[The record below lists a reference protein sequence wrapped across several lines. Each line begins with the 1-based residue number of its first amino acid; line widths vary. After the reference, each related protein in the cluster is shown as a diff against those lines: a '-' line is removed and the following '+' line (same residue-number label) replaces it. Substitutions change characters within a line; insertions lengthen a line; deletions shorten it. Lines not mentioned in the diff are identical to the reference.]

1 MAISAE
7 QLNVILSARDREFT
21 RAMERSQRRVE
32 RFAKQTNQS
41 LLSVSGSFKA
51 MATAA
56 KTFLPALSAGAIISQ
71 VRRVVSEVSQIE
83 VLSQI
88 AGTTAE
94 EFQRFA
100 VGAETVG
107 FAMDKT
113 ADIIKDVNDKIGDFL
128 ATGAG
133 PMADFFENI
142 APQVGVTA
150 EEFKNLSG
158 TDALALY
165 VRSLEEA
172 NVNQAEM
179 TFYMEA
185 LASDATALVPL
196 LSDNATEMKRLG
208 DEAAEAGRIL
218 DNEMVASARE
228 TEIALSQM
236 AGEIKGNLSR
246 ALLNLAPLLTG
257 ASKGVALLTENIN
270 FLFSAMDEAERRTA
284 RTAELNREL
293 AQLGATIAEAEAS
306 GGGGAILDEF
316 NMGDSIVNLERARA
330 RMEEI
335 RAELAGMRSD
345 AAAAEGPTEVVTGGA
360 DLTALERSVE
370 AQRELAR
377 QAALTAEQRERA
389 RIEAEADA
397 LVQEALAGRE
407 GSLLLPA
414 NIEAAIA
421 ASELREEY
429 IAAATAASSI
439 LNPVKAVGAA
449 TKDAGDA
456 AMTAAEQYEKML
468 AEIIKASPALQGLGF
483 DVENLQ
489 STMQMVENSMED
501 AFMSM
506 VDGTMSAQDAFKS
519 MASSIIKE
527 LFRVLV
533 VQRLVGGITTAL
545 GFPSAGPVV
554 GAASGRS
561 MQAGEPH
568 VVGEHGRELFVPQT
582 AGRVLSVAQAQNA
595 VGGGGAV
602 VVNQTINVTTGVQQT
617 VRAEIKQLMPQIAES
632 AKSAVVDAKRRG
644 GSYGRAFS

>member
-56 KTFLPALSAGAIISQ
+56 RTFLPALSAGAIISQ

-150 EEFKNLSG
+150 DEFKNLSG

-185 LASDATALVPL
+185 IASDATALVPL

-208 DEAAEAGRIL
+208 DEAAASGRIL

-236 AGEIKGNLSR
+236 AGEIKGNLSK

-257 ASKGVALLTENIN
+257 ASRGVALLTENIN
-270 FLFSAMDEAERRTA
+270 FLFSAMDDAERRTA

-316 NMGDSIVNLERARA
+316 NMGGSIVNLERARA

-397 LVQEALAGRE
+397 LVQEALANRE

-439 LNPVKAVGAA
+439 LNPVKKVGAA

-456 AMTAAEQYEKML
+456 AMTAAEQYEQML
-468 AEIIKASPALQGLGF
+468 AKIIEASPALQGLGF
-483 DVENLQ
+483 NVENLQ
-489 STMQMVENSMED
+489 STMQMVESSMED

-506 VDGTMSAQDAFKS
+506 VDGTMTAQDAFKS
-519 MASSIIKE
+519 MAASIIKE

-561 MQAGEPH
+561 MQAGQPA

-595 VGGGGAV
+595 VGGGGTV
-602 VVNQTINVTTGVQQT
+602 VVNQTINVSTGVQQT

>member
-32 RFAKQTNQS
+32 RFSRESNKS
-41 LLSVSGSFKA
+41 LNSTSRAFGMLIN
-51 MATAA
+51 AA
-56 KTFLPALSAGAIISQ
+56 KGFLPALSAGAIVAQ
-71 VRRVVSEVSQIE
+71 MRRIVSEGSRIAT
-83 VLSQI
+83 LSQI

-100 VGAETVG
+100 VGAQTVG
-107 FAMDKT
+107 FDMDKT
-113 ADIIKDVNDKIGDFL
+113 ADIIKDVNDKVGDFL

-142 APQVGVTA
+142 APKVGVTA
-150 EEFKNLSG
+150 DQFARLSG
-158 TDALALY
+158 QEALMLY
-165 VRSLEEA
+165 VRSLEQA
-172 NVNQAEM
+172 NLSQAEM

-185 LASDATALVPL
+185 IASDATALLPL
-196 LSDNATEMKRLG
+196 LSNNATEMRRFG
-208 DEAAEAGRIL
+208 EEASEAGRIL
-218 DNEMVASARE
+218 DNETIASARE
-228 TEIALSQM
+228 AEIALSQM
-236 AGEIKGNLSR
+236 AGEISGNLNR
-246 ALLNLAPLLTG
+246 ALLEIAPLLVSTTAG
-257 ASKGVALLTENIN
+257 IANLTTAARN
-270 FLFSAMDEAERRTA
+270 FFDAFGEMQVSADLSSVEQQIGQI
-284 RTAELNREL
+284 
-293 AQLGATIAEAEAS
+293 QLM
-306 GGGGAILDEF
+306 LDELEQ
-316 NMGDSIVNLERARA
+316 GDPDAPMRLLSFGG
-330 RMEEI
+330 EE
-335 RAELAGMRSD
+335 
-345 AAAAEGPTEVVTGGA
+345 AALGR
-360 DLTALERSVE
+360 LTALILERDRLLGASATTASVMPTRE
-370 AQRELAR
+370 IGSPAADLSALEEGVNAQRELAR
-377 QAALTAEQRERA
+377 LAALTAQERERA

-397 LVQEALAGRE
+397 LVSQVLAQQAGSAFGVDAQNARE
-407 GSLLLPA
+407 R
-414 NIEAAIA
+414 AA
-421 ASELREEY
+421 ELREEY

-468 AEIIKASPALQGLGF
+468 AEIIKASPALQALGF

-489 STMQMVENSMED
+489 STMQMVESSMED

-506 VDGTMSAQDAFKS
+506 VDGTMTAQDAFKS
-519 MASSIIKE
+519 MAASIIKE

-561 MQAGEPH
+561 MQAGQPA

-602 VVNQTINVTTGVQQT
+602 VVNQTINVSTGVQQT

>member
-128 ATGAG
+128 STGAG

-142 APQVGVTA
+142 APKVGVTA
-150 EEFKNLSG
+150 DEFKNLSG

-185 LASDATALVPL
+185 LANDATALVPL

-208 DEAAEAGRIL
+208 DEASASGRIL

-246 ALLNLAPLLTG
+246 ALINLAPLLTA
-257 ASKGVALLTENIN
+257 ASSGVALITQNIA
-270 FLFSAMDEAERRTA
+270 FLFDAMDDAERRTA

-293 AQLGATIAEAEAS
+293 EQLSATITEAEAS
-306 GGGGAILDEF
+306 GGGAILDEF
-316 NMGDSIVNLERARA
+316 NMGNSVVNLEQARA
-330 RMEEI
+330 RMEAI
-335 RAELAGMRSD
+335 RAELAGMRAD
-345 AAAAEGPTEVVTGGA
+345 AAAAESPTEVVTGGA
-360 DLTALERSVE
+360 DLSSLERSVE

-407 GSLLLPA
+407 GSLILPA

-421 ASELREEY
+421 ASELREQY

-439 LNPVKAVGAA
+439 LNPVQAVGAA
-449 TKDAGDA
+449 TRDA
-456 AMTAAEQYEKML
+456 ADAASEAAETYEEML
-468 AEIIKASPALQGLGF
+468 SRIIETSPALQSLGF
-483 DVENLQ
+483 NVENLQ
-489 STMQMVENSMED
+489 STMQLVESSMED

-519 MASSIIKE
+519 MAGSIIKE

-533 VQRLVGGITTAL
+533 VQRLVGAITGAIGI
-545 GFPSAGPVV
+545 PSAAPIP

-561 MQAGEPH
+561 MQAGQPH

-595 VGGGGAV
+595 VGGGGSV
-602 VVNQTINVTTGVQQT
+602 VVNQTINVSTGVQQT
-617 VRAEIKQLMPQIAES
+617 VRTEIKQLMPQIAES
-632 AKSAVVDAKRRG
+632 AKAAVVDAKRRG

>member
-32 RFAKQTNQS
+32 RFSRESNNS
-41 LLSVSGSFKA
+41 LNSTSRAFGMLIS
-51 MATAA
+51 AA
-56 KTFLPALSAGAIISQ
+56 KGFIPALSAGAIVSQ
-71 VRRVVSEVSQIE
+71 MRRIVSEGSRIAT
-83 VLSQI
+83 LSQI

-100 VGAETVG
+100 IGAETVG
-107 FAMDKT
+107 FDMDKT
-113 ADIIKDVNDKIGDFL
+113 ADIIKDVNDKIGDFI

-150 EEFKNLSG
+150 EQFAKLSG
-158 TDALALY
+158 QDALALY
-165 VRSLEEA
+165 VRSLEQA
-172 NVNQAEM
+172 NLSQAEM

-185 LASDATALVPL
+185 IASDATALLPL
-196 LSDNATEMKRLG
+196 LSNNATEMRRFG
-208 DEAAEAGRIL
+208 EEAAEAGRIL
-218 DNEMVASARE
+218 DNETIASARE
-228 TEIALSQM
+228 AEIALSQM
-236 AGEIKGNLSR
+236 AGEIRGNLNQ
-246 ALLNLAPLLTG
+246 AFLALAPLLVSTTSGIANLTTPVRNFFAGAGGMEISADLSSTEQQIEQIQGMLDDLDQGDPDARTRLLVFGGEEAALGRLTSLILERDRLLG
-257 ASKGVALLTENIN
+257 ASAPAP
-270 FLFSAMDEAERRTA
+270 SAMPT
-284 RTAELNREL
+284 REIGSP
-293 AQLGATIAEAEAS
+293 A
-306 GGGGAILDEF
+306 
-316 NMGDSIVNLERARA
+316 
-330 RMEEI
+330 
-335 RAELAGMRSD
+335 
-345 AAAAEGPTEVVTGGA
+345 A
-360 DLTALERSVE
+360 DLSALEEGVN

-377 QAALTAEQRERA
+377 LAALTAQERERA

-397 LVQEALAGRE
+397 LVSQVLAQQAGSAFGVDAQNARE
-407 GSLLLPA
+407 R
-414 NIEAAIA
+414 AA
-421 ASELREEY
+421 ELREEY
-429 IAAATAASSI
+429 IAAATAASGI

-468 AEIIKASPALQGLGF
+468 AKIIEASPALQGLGF
-483 DVENLQ
+483 NVENLQ
-489 STMQMVENSMED
+489 STMQMVESSMED

-506 VDGTMSAQDAFKS
+506 VDGTMTAQDAFKS
-519 MASSIIKE
+519 MAASIIKE

-561 MQAGEPH
+561 MQAGQPA

-595 VGGGGAV
+595 VGGGGSV
-602 VVNQTINVTTGVQQT
+602 VVNQTINVSTGVQQT

>member
-21 RAMERSQRRVE
+21 RAMERAQRRVE
-32 RFAKQTNQS
+32 RFSRESNNS
-41 LLSVSGSFKA
+41 LNSTSRAFGVLIN
-51 MATAA
+51 AA
-56 KTFLPALSAGAIISQ
+56 KGFLPALSAGAIVSQ
-71 VRRVVSEVSQIE
+71 MRRIVSEGSRIAT
-83 VLSQI
+83 LSQI

-100 VGAETVG
+100 VGAQTVG
-107 FAMDKT
+107 FDMDKT
-113 ADIIKDVNDKIGDFL
+113 ADIIKDVNDKVGDFL

-142 APQVGVTA
+142 APKVGVTA
-150 EEFKNLSG
+150 DQFARLSG
-158 TDALALY
+158 QEALMLY
-165 VRSLEEA
+165 VRSLEQA
-172 NVNQAEM
+172 NLSQAEM

-185 LASDATALVPL
+185 IANDATALLPL
-196 LSDNATEMKRLG
+196 LSNNATEMRRFG
-208 DEAAEAGRIL
+208 EEASEAGRIL
-218 DNEMVASARE
+218 DNETIASARE
-228 TEIALSQM
+228 AEIALSQM
-236 AGEIKGNLSR
+236 AGEISGNLNR
-246 ALLNLAPLLTG
+246 ALLALAPLLVSTTAG
-257 ASKGVALLTENIN
+257 IANLTTAARSFFDAFGEMQVSADLSSVEQQIGQIQLMLDELEQGDPDAPMRLLQFGGEEAALGRLAALI
-270 FLFSAMDEAERRTA
+270 LERDRLLGTA
-284 RTAELNREL
+284 P
-293 AQLGATIAEAEAS
+293 S
-306 GGGGAILDEF
+306 GGGG
-316 NMGDSIVNLERARA
+316 MPTR
-330 RMEEI
+330 EI
-335 RAELAGMRSD
+335 G
-345 AAAAEGPTEVVTGGA
+345 GPVA
-360 DLTALERSVE
+360 DLTALQEAIDAERE
-370 AQRELAR
+370 RARLAQ
-377 QAALTAEQRERA
+377 LTAEQRERA
-389 RIEAEADA
+389 RIEAEAEA
-397 LVQEALAGRE
+397 LVNQALSQQAGAALGVEQQEARE
-407 GSLLLPA
+407 R
-414 NIEAAIA
+414 AAQ
-421 ASELREEY
+421 LKEEY

-439 LNPVKAVGAA
+439 LNPVVKA
-449 TKDAGDA
+449 KDA
-456 AMTAAEQYEKML
+456 TELAAEAAKKAAEEYQKML
-468 AEIIKASPALQGLGF
+468 AKIIEASPALRRLGF
-483 DVENLQ
+483 DVEKLK
-489 STMQMVENSMED
+489 STFEMVESSMED

-545 GFPSAGPVV
+545 GFPSAPPVV

-561 MQAGEPH
+561 MQAGQPA

>member
-56 KTFLPALSAGAIISQ
+56 RTFLPALSAGAIISQ

-150 EEFKNLSG
+150 DEFKNLSG

-257 ASKGVALLTENIN
+257 ASRGVALLTENIN
-270 FLFSAMDEAERRTA
+270 FLFSAMDDAERRTA

-293 AQLGATIAEAEAS
+293 EQLSATIAEAEAS
-306 GGGGAILDEF
+306 GGGAILDEF
-316 NMGDSIVNLERARA
+316 NMGESVVNLERARA
-330 RMEEI
+330 RMEAI

-397 LVQEALAGRE
+397 LVQEALANRE

-421 ASELREEY
+421 AAELREEY

-456 AMTAAEQYEKML
+456 AMTAAEQYEQML
-468 AEIIKASPALQGLGF
+468 AKIIEASPALQGLGF
-483 DVENLQ
+483 NVENLQ
-489 STMQMVENSMED
+489 STMQMVESSMED

-506 VDGTMSAQDAFKS
+506 VDGTMTAQDAFKS
-519 MASSIIKE
+519 MAASIIKE

-561 MQAGEPH
+561 MQAGQPA

-595 VGGGGAV
+595 VGGGGTV
-602 VVNQTINVTTGVQQT
+602 VVNQTINVSTGVQQT

>member
-128 ATGAG
+128 STGAG

-185 LASDATALVPL
+185 IASDATALVPL

-316 NMGDSIVNLERARA
+316 NMGGSIVNLERARA

-397 LVQEALAGRE
+397 LVQEALANRE

-483 DVENLQ
+483 NVENLQ
-489 STMQMVENSMED
+489 STMQMVESSMED

-506 VDGTMSAQDAFKS
+506 VDGTMTAQDAFKS
-519 MASSIIKE
+519 MAASIIKE

-545 GFPSAGPVV
+545 GFPSAAPVV

-561 MQAGEPH
+561 MQAGQPA

-582 AGRVLSVAQAQNA
+582 AGRVLSVAQAQNV
-595 VGGGGAV
+595 VGGGGTV
-602 VVNQTINVTTGVQQT
+602 VVNQTINVSTGVQQT

>member
-21 RAMERSQRRVE
+21 RAMERSQRQVE

-56 KTFLPALSAGAIISQ
+56 RTFLPALSAGAIISQ
-71 VRRVVSEVSQIE
+71 VRRVVSEVSQIAG
-83 VLSQI
+83 LSQI

-150 EEFKNLSG
+150 DEFKNLSG

-208 DEAAEAGRIL
+208 DEAAASGRIL

-257 ASKGVALLTENIN
+257 ASRGVALLTENIN
-270 FLFSAMDEAERRTA
+270 FLFSVMDDAERRTA

-293 AQLGATIAEAEAS
+293 EQLSATIAEAEAS
-306 GGGGAILDEF
+306 GGGAILEEF
-316 NMGDSIVNLERARA
+316 NMGESVVNLERARA
-330 RMEEI
+330 RMEAI

-397 LVQEALAGRE
+397 LVQEALANRE

-439 LNPVKAVGAA
+439 LNPVKAVGGA
-449 TKDAGDA
+449 TKDAADA
-456 AMTAAEQYEKML
+456 AEDAAEKYEKML
-468 AEIIKASPALQGLGF
+468 ARIIEASPALRGLGF
-483 DVENLQ
+483 DVENLR
-489 STMQMVENSMED
+489 STFQMVESSMED
-501 AFMSM
+501 AFMSI
-506 VDGTMSAQDAFKS
+506 VDGTAKGQDAFKA
-519 MASSIIKE
+519 MAAAIIKD
-527 LFRVLV
+527 LYRVLV
-533 VQRLVGGITTAL
+533 VQRLVGTVESGRGIA
-545 GFPSAGPVV
+545 GFFGRIL

-561 MQAGEPH
+561 MQAGQPA

-595 VGGGGAV
+595 VGGGGTV
-602 VVNQTINVTTGVQQT
+602 VVNQTINVSTGVQQT

>member
-1 MAISAE
+1 LLLA
-7 QLNVILSARDREFT
+7 LRLSA
-21 RAMERSQRRVE
+21 
-32 RFAKQTNQS
+32 
-41 LLSVSGSFKA
+41 
-51 MATAA
+51 
-56 KTFLPALSAGAIISQ
+56 
-71 VRRVVSEVSQIE
+71 
-83 VLSQI
+83 
-88 AGTTAE
+88 
-94 EFQRFA
+94 
-100 VGAETVG
+100 

-150 EEFKNLSG
+150 DEFKNLSG

-208 DEAAEAGRIL
+208 DEAAASGRIL

-257 ASKGVALLTENIN
+257 ASRGVALLTENIN
-270 FLFSAMDEAERRTA
+270 FLFSVMDDAERRTA

-293 AQLGATIAEAEAS
+293 EQLSATIAEAEAS
-306 GGGGAILDEF
+306 GGGAILDEF
-316 NMGDSIVNLERARA
+316 NMGESVVNLERARA
-330 RMEEI
+330 RMEAI

-397 LVQEALAGRE
+397 LVQEALANRE

-468 AEIIKASPALQGLGF
+468 AEGSSKHRLHCKALGF
-483 DVENLQ
+483 NVENLQ
-489 STMQMVENSMED
+489 STMQMVESSMED

-506 VDGTMSAQDAFKS
+506 VDGTMTKAQDAFKS
-519 MASSIIKE
+519 MAASIIKE
-527 LFRVLV
+527 LFACWSCS
-533 VQRLVGGITTAL
+533 AL
-545 GFPSAGPVV
+545 SAALPRRWAFLPLAPSSALHLAAQCRQGSQQWSASM
-554 GAASGRS
+554 AASCSCLKR
-561 MQAGEPH
+561 
-568 VVGEHGRELFVPQT
+568 L
-582 AGRVLSVAQAQNA
+582 
-595 VGGGGAV
+595 GA
-602 VVNQTINVTTGVQQT
+602 
-617 VRAEIKQLMPQIAES
+617 S
-632 AKSAVVDAKRRG
+632 
-644 GSYGRAFS
+644 

>member
-150 EEFKNLSG
+150 DEFKNLSG

-208 DEAAEAGRIL
+208 DEAAE
-218 DNEMVASARE
+218 VWSH
-228 TEIALSQM
+228 
-236 AGEIKGNLSR
+236 
-246 ALLNLAPLLTG
+246 P
-257 ASKGVALLTENIN
+257 
-270 FLFSAMDEAERRTA
+270 
-284 RTAELNREL
+284 
-293 AQLGATIAEAEAS
+293 
-306 GGGGAILDEF
+306 
-316 NMGDSIVNLERARA
+316 
-330 RMEEI
+330 
-335 RAELAGMRSD
+335 
-345 AAAAEGPTEVVTGGA
+345 
-360 DLTALERSVE
+360 
-370 AQRELAR
+370 
-377 QAALTAEQRERA
+377 
-389 RIEAEADA
+389 
-397 LVQEALAGRE
+397 
-407 GSLLLPA
+407 
-414 NIEAAIA
+414 
-421 ASELREEY
+421 
-429 IAAATAASSI
+429 
-439 LNPVKAVGAA
+439 
-449 TKDAGDA
+449 
-456 AMTAAEQYEKML
+456 
-468 AEIIKASPALQGLGF
+468 
-483 DVENLQ
+483 
-489 STMQMVENSMED
+489 
-501 AFMSM
+501 
-506 VDGTMSAQDAFKS
+506 
-519 MASSIIKE
+519 
-527 LFRVLV
+527 
-533 VQRLVGGITTAL
+533 
-545 GFPSAGPVV
+545 
-554 GAASGRS
+554 
-561 MQAGEPH
+561 
-568 VVGEHGRELFVPQT
+568 
-582 AGRVLSVAQAQNA
+582 
-595 VGGGGAV
+595 
-602 VVNQTINVTTGVQQT
+602 
-617 VRAEIKQLMPQIAES
+617 
-632 AKSAVVDAKRRG
+632 
-644 GSYGRAFS
+644 

>member
-32 RFAKQTNQS
+32 RFAKQTNKS

-128 ATGAG
+128 STGAG

-142 APQVGVTA
+142 APKVGVTA
-150 EEFKNLSG
+150 DEFKNLSG

-185 LASDATALVPL
+185 LANDATALVPL

-208 DEAAEAGRIL
+208 DEAAASGRIL
-218 DNEMVASARE
+218 ENEMVASARE

-257 ASKGVALLTENIN
+257 ASRGVALLTENIN
-270 FLFSAMDEAERRTA
+270 FLFSAMDDAERRTA

-293 AQLGATIAEAEAS
+293 EQLSAIITEAEAS
-306 GGGGAILDEF
+306 GGGAILDEF
-316 NMGDSIVNLERARA
+316 NMGESVVNLERARA
-330 RMEEI
+330 RMEAI
-335 RAELAGMRSD
+335 RAELAGMRAD

-397 LVQEALAGRE
+397 LVQEALAARE

-421 ASELREEY
+421 ASELRDEY

-439 LNPVKAVGAA
+439 LNPVEAVGAA
-449 TKDAGDA
+449 TRDAGDA
-456 AMTAAEQYEKML
+456 AMTAAEQYEVML
-468 AEIIKASPALQGLGF
+468 ARIIEASPALQGLGF
-483 DVENLQ
+483 NVENLQ
-489 STMQMVENSMED
+489 STMQMVESSMED

-519 MASSIIKE
+519 MAASIIKE

-533 VQRLVGGITTAL
+533 VQRLVGAITGAI
-545 GFPSAGPVV
+545 GFPSSAPVV

-561 MQAGEPH
+561 VQAGGAYE
-568 VVGEHGRELFVPQT
+568 VGEHGRELFVPQT

-595 VGGGGAV
+595 VGGGGSV
-602 VVNQTINVTTGVQQT
+602 VVNQTINVSTGVQQT
-617 VRAEIKQLMPQIAES
+617 VRTEIKQLMPQIAES
-632 AKSAVVDAKRRG
+632 AKAAVVDAKRRG

>member
-56 KTFLPALSAGAIISQ
+56 RTFLPALSAGAIISQ

-150 EEFKNLSG
+150 DEFKNLSG

-257 ASKGVALLTENIN
+257 ASRGVALLTENIN
-270 FLFSAMDEAERRTA
+270 FLFSAMDDAERRTA

-293 AQLGATIAEAEAS
+293 EQLSATIAEAEAS
-306 GGGGAILDEF
+306 GGGAILDEF
-316 NMGDSIVNLERARA
+316 NMGESVVNLERARA
-330 RMEEI
+330 RMEAI

-397 LVQEALAGRE
+397 LVQEALANRE

-439 LNPVKAVGAA
+439 LNPVKKVGGA
-449 TKDAGDA
+449 TKDAADA
-456 AMTAAEQYEKML
+456 AKDAAEKYEKML
-468 AEIIKASPALQGLGF
+468 ARIIEASPALRGLGF

-489 STMQMVENSMED
+489 STMQMVESSMED

-506 VDGTMSAQDAFKS
+506 VDGTMTAQDAFKS
-519 MASSIIKE
+519 MAASIIKE

-561 MQAGEPH
+561 MQAGQPA

-644 GSYGRAFS
+644 GSYGRAFN